1 MIADLEAQTAYRKN
15 CQRRESAAVLVEKFD
30 GGPNRPIRRSLLS
43 PFLWA
48 FAKADAGATAVFID
62 EFDAADSK
70 ARRTATSFGT
80 VIDVS
85 LSASSARARSA
96 RK

>member
-1 MIADLEAQTAYRKN
+1 M
-15 CQRRESAAVLVEKFD
+15 AV
-30 GGPNRPIRRSLLS
+30 PIGQSEGELLS